1 MYLDFD
7 QVETVFGLTY
17 FHIRYLFFSEKS
29 EMISCISVSPSETK
43 IELDGIVRTLKC
55 INNNI
60 IKLLQTE
67 VISESGLELNTE
79 WSSIESCSC
88 FNNNNSNNNMYY
100 ESGGI
105 SSKRILKCRRD
116 FRRSL
121 VFNEDFE
128 DNDRPC
134 GMEFCLV
141 NL

>member
-1 MYLDFD
+1 M
-7 QVETVFGLTY
+7 V
-17 FHIRYLFFSEKS
+17 
-29 EMISCISVSPSETK
+29 SCISVSPSETK

-79 WSSIESCSC
+79 WSSTESCSC
-88 FNNNNSNNNMYY
+88 FNNNNIYD
-100 ESGGI
+100 EPGDI

-116 FRRSL
+116 FRKSL

-128 DNDRPC
+128 DNNRLC
-134 GMEFCLV
+134 GMGFCLV